1 MKYLLDTNI
10 CIYIINEK
18 PEKVLRKFEQYPV
31 YEFGISSITHAEL
44 QYGVEKSQRPR
55 PSGQGMKKGSN
66 SLAVSIHALPGGALK
81 GGGKNKNT
89 NQDALDEF
97 LLPLTILPFH
107 GKKLVTC
114 YGEIRASLESKGKTI
129 GPFDMLIA
137 AHALSLDLTIIS
149 NNIKEFSRIPNLK
162 CENWIREL

>member
-18 PEKVLRKFEQYPV
+18 PEQVLRKFEQYPV
-31 YEFGISSITHAEL
+31 QEFGISSVTQAEL
-44 QYGVEKSQRPR
+44 QYGVQKS
-55 PSGQGMKKGSN
+55 
-66 SLAVSIHALPGGALK
+66 
-81 GGGKNKNT
+81 KNKNT

-107 GKKLVTC
+107 GKRLVTC
-114 YGEIRASLESKGKTI
+114 YGEIRVSLESKGETI
-129 GPFDMLIA
+129 GPLDMLIA
-137 AHALSLDLTIIS
+137 AHALSLDLTIVS
-149 NNIKEFSRIPNLK
+149 NNIKEFTRIPNLK

>member
-18 PEKVLRKFEQYPV
+18 PDNVLRKFERYPV
-31 YEFGISSITHAEL
+31 HEFGISSITHAEL
-44 QYGVEKSQRPR
+44 QYGVEKS
-55 PSGQGMKKGSN
+55 
-66 SLAVSIHALPGGALK
+66 
-81 GGGKNKNT
+81 KNKNI

-129 GPFDMLIA
+129 GPLDMLIA
-137 AHALSLDLTIIS
+137 AHVLSLDLTIIS
-149 NNIKEFSRIPNLK
+149 NNTKEFSRIPNLK
-162 CENWIREL
+162 CENWIRGL

>member
-1 MKYLLDTNI
+1 MKYILDTNI

-18 PEKVLRKFEQYPV
+18 PDKVLRKFELYPV

-44 QYGVEKSQRPR
+44 QYGVEKS
-55 PSGQGMKKGSN
+55 
-66 SLAVSIHALPGGALK
+66 
-81 GGGKNKNT
+81 KNKNT
-89 NQDALDEF
+89 NQAALDEF

-107 GKKLVTC
+107 GKRLVTC
-114 YGEIRASLESKGKTI
+114 YGEIRASLESKGQTI
-129 GPFDMLIA
+129 GPLDMLIA

-162 CENWIREL
+162 CENWISDS

>member
-1 MKYLLDTNI
+1 MKYILDTNI

-18 PEKVLRKFEQYPV
+18 PDKVLRKFELYPV

-44 QYGVEKSQRPR
+44 QYGVEKSE
-55 PSGQGMKKGSN
+55 
-66 SLAVSIHALPGGALK
+66 
-81 GGGKNKNT
+81 NKNI
-89 NQDALDEF
+89 NQAALDEF

-107 GKKLVTC
+107 GQRLVTC
-114 YGEIRASLESKGKTI
+114 YGEIRASLESKGQTI
-129 GPFDMLIA
+129 GPLDMLIA

-162 CENWIREL
+162 CENWITDS

>member
-18 PEKVLRKFEQYPV
+18 PKKVLRKFEQYPV
-31 YEFGISSITHAEL
+31 HEFGISSITHAEL
-44 QYGVEKSQRPR
+44 QYGVEKS
-55 PSGQGMKKGSN
+55 
-66 SLAVSIHALPGGALK
+66 
-81 GGGKNKNT
+81 KNKDT
-89 NQDALDEF
+89 NQNALDEF

-114 YGEIRASLESKGKTI
+114 YGEIRALLESKGKTI
-129 GPFDMLIA
+129 GPLDMLIA
-137 AHALSLDLTIIS
+137 AHALGLHLTIIS

-162 CENWIREL
+162 CENCVSEL

>member
-31 YEFGISSITHAEL
+31 SEFGISSITHAEL
-44 QYGVEKSQRPR
+44 QYGVEKS
-55 PSGQGMKKGSN
+55 
-66 SLAVSIHALPGGALK
+66 
-81 GGGKNKNT
+81 KNKNI
-89 NQDALDEF
+89 NQGALDEF

-129 GPFDMLIA
+129 GPLDMLIS